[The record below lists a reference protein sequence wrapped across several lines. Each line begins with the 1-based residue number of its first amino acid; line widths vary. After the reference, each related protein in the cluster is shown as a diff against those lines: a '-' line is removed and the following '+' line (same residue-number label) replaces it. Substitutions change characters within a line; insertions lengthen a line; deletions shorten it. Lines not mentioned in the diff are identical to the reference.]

1 MKKFES
7 YKMDHRLIEAY
18 EQATL
23 LDKEGLEGLCPSYT
37 ELAGEGTR
45 YRDSVLLG
53 MGALKEVYKTFN
65 NHHTKRWIAMA
76 RLRSDRGPEFYDLF
90 VHEAWLTASLNH
102 PNIITIHDAGVDAD
116 GRPFFTMDLK
126 GDCSLAD
133 RVNGPKSADRR
144 ELLEIFMKVCDAV
157 AYAHSR
163 GVVHFDLKPENI
175 QADTFGE
182 VLVCDWGL
190 AKVIGEMEDGEYEL
204 PVALR
209 PVNNMTLMGQI
220 KGSPGF
226 MSPEQVVSGATK
238 DHRSDIFALGC
249 ILHLI
254 LTGQPPFIG
263 SEEEILAATREAE
276 FVPPRTRYPDCHIPA
291 ALEAVILKATKK
303 SKDER
308 YQSAQALRNE
318 ISNFIGGYSTL
329 AEKPGFIREARLF
342 LRRHRVP
349 AAIVLLSIVALS
361 VISVLFVQGIKH
373 QRNRARQFESKAET
387 VATLYQDELER
398 SEHERRALSRKLA
411 TSASNL
417 KKLGIYI
424 RPVETVREA
433 RKLVASAFALDSDSA
448 NAVLQRFSLDCITL
462 NFKNALDHPVDSMSV
477 LADYLQFAQAFP
489 EFDFSEENR
498 PTIDQLI
505 RFLDHARQ
513 LNPRR
518 QALMERIVAY
528 DFALRRD
535 KDACSPVI
543 EALLDY
549 KNGTEGVADLFY
561 NAEESALILRSDQ
574 EVRLSV
580 LGEYGSNEC
589 LLRFLPF
596 RSLKLKVAGPIYLF
610 DLQSL
615 QIESLDLRNC
625 ENVVINNKVD
635 LPLLRKVYI
644 RSGQINAQM
653 LREAINANERYEIV
667 ELAADL

>member
-1 MKKFES
+1 MKDCEPC
-7 YKMDHRLIEAY
+7 KMDYRLVEAY
-18 EQATL
+18 DQATQ
-23 LDKEGLEGLCPSYT
+23 LDKKGLESLCPSYS
-37 ELAGEGTR
+37 ELAGEGAR

-65 NHHTKRWIAMA
+65 NHTQRWIAMA

-102 PNIITIHDAGVDAD
+102 PNIITIHDAGVDDD

-126 GDCSLAD
+126 GKSSLAD
-133 RVNGPKSADRR
+133 RVNGPRSAGRR

-175 QADTFGE
+175 QADAFGE

-190 AKVIGEMEDGEYEL
+190 ARVVGEMEDGEYEL
-204 PVALR
+204 PVALQ

-226 MSPEQVVSGATK
+226 MAPEQTIPGSAK

-249 ILHLI
+249 ILHYV
-254 LTGQPPFIG
+254 LTGQPPFTG
-263 SEEEILAATREAE
+263 SEEEILAATREAD
-276 FVPPRTRYPDCHIPA
+276 FIPPRTRYPDRHIPA
-291 ALEAVILKATKK
+291 ALEAVIFKATQKRQE
-303 SKDER
+303 ER
-308 YQSAQALRNE
+308 YQSALALRDE

-329 AEKPGFIREARLF
+329 AENPGFIREARLF
-342 LRRHRVP
+342 LRRHRLP
-349 AAIVLLSIVALS
+349 ASIVFMAIVALS
-361 VISVLFVQGIKH
+361 VISVLFVQGIQE
-373 QRNRARQFESKAET
+373 QRERARQFESKAET
-387 VATLYQDELER
+387 VTSLYRDELER
-398 SEHERRALSRKLA
+398 SESERRALSRKMA
-411 TSASNL
+411 TSASDL

-424 RPVETVREA
+424 RPVETVKEA
-433 RKLVASAFALDSDSA
+433 RKLVASALALDNDSA
-448 NAVLQRFSLDCITL
+448 NAVLQNFSLDCITL
-462 NFKNALDHPVDSMSV
+462 NFKNALDHPVNSKSV
-477 LADYLQFAQAFP
+477 LADYLLFVKAFP
-489 EFDFSEENR
+489 EFDFSEEKR
-498 PTIDQLI
+498 PTIDQLT

-528 DFALRRD
+528 DFALRSD
-535 KDACSPVI
+535 KGACVSVV

-549 KNGTEGVADLFY
+549 RNGQKGVADLFY
-561 NAEESALILRSDQ
+561 DSENSALTMHSDQ

-580 LGEYGSNEC
+580 GDEYGSNAC

-596 RSLKLKVAGPIYLF
+596 RSLKLEVRGFIDLC

-615 QIESLDLRNC
+615 QIESLDLRSC
-625 ENVVINNKVD
+625 ETVIINKDVD
-635 LPLLRKVYI
+635 LPFLRTVYI
-644 RSGQINAQM
+644 RPGQINPPM
-653 LREAINANERYEIV
+653 LRRAIHANDRFEIV
-667 ELAADL
+667 EASEGL

>member
-1 MKKFES
+1 MKEFETC
-7 YKMDHRLIEAY
+7 KMDYRLVDAY
-18 EQATL
+18 DQATL
-23 LDKEGLEGLCPSYT
+23 LDEKGLEALCPAYS

-65 NHHTKRWIAMA
+65 NHTRRWIAMA

-126 GDCSLAD
+126 GDSTLAD
-133 RVNGPKSADRR
+133 RVNGPRSAGRR

-175 QADTFGE
+175 QTDTFGE

-190 AKVIGEMEDGEYEL
+190 AKVVGEMEDGENEL
-204 PVALR
+204 PMALR
-209 PVNNMTLMGQI
+209 PLNNMTLMGQI

-226 MSPEQVVSGATK
+226 MAPEQVVPGSSK

-254 LTGQPPFIG
+254 LTGQPPFSG
-263 SEEEILAATREAE
+263 SEEEILAATREAD

-303 SKDER
+303 RQEER
-308 YQSAQALRNE
+308 YQSAQALRDE

-329 AEKPGFIREARLF
+329 AEKPGFLREARLF

-349 AAIVLLSIVALS
+349 ATIVFLAIVALS
-361 VISVLFVQGIKH
+361 VISLLFVQGIKH
-373 QRNRARQFESKAET
+373 QRDRARRFESKAET
-387 VATLYQDELER
+387 VTTLYRDELER

-411 TSASNL
+411 TSASDL
-417 KKLGIYI
+417 KKLGIYF

-433 RKLVASAFALDSDSA
+433 RKLVASAFALDSDSS
-448 NAVLQRFSLDCITL
+448 NALLQRFSLDCITL
-462 NFKNALDHPVDSMSV
+462 NFKNALSHPVDSTSV
-477 LADYLQFAQAFP
+477 LVDYLLFAEAFP
-489 EFDFSEENR
+489 EFDFTEEKR
-498 PTIDQLI
+498 PTIDQLT

-528 DFALRRD
+528 DFALRSD
-535 KDACSPVI
+535 KNACSPAI

-549 KNGTEGVADLFY
+549 RNGEKGVADVLY
-561 NAEESALILRSDQ
+561 NAEESALLMRSDQ

-580 LGEYGSNEC
+580 WDEYGSNEC

-596 RSLKLKVAGPIYLF
+596 RSLKFEVAGLIYLY

-615 QIESLDLRNC
+615 QIESLDLRSC
-625 ENVVINNKVD
+625 ETVMINNDVD
-635 LPLLRKVYI
+635 LPFLRTVYI
-644 RSGQINAQM
+644 RPGQINAQT
-653 LREAINANERYEIV
+653 LREAIHSNERFEIV
-667 ELAADL
+667 EAAAGL

>member
-1 MKKFES
+1 MKEFEA
-7 YKMDHRLIEAY
+7 YKMDYRLVDAY
-18 EQATL
+18 DQATL
-23 LDKEGLEGLCPSYT
+23 LDEKGLEALCPAYS

-45 YRDSVLLG
+45 YRDSLLLG

-65 NHHTKRWIAMA
+65 NHTRRWIAMA
-76 RLRSDRGPEFYDLF
+76 RLRSDRGAEFYDLF

-126 GDCSLAD
+126 GESTLAD
-133 RVNGPKSADRR
+133 RVNGPRSAGRR

-190 AKVIGEMEDGEYEL
+190 AKVVGEMEDGEYEL
-204 PVALR
+204 PVALQ
-209 PVNNMTLMGQI
+209 PVNNMTLLGQI

-226 MSPEQVVSGATK
+226 MAPEQAIPGSAK

-249 ILHLI
+249 ILHYV
-254 LTGQPPFIG
+254 LTGQPPFTG
-263 SEEEILAATREAE
+263 SEEEILAATCEAE
-276 FVPPRTRYPDCHIPA
+276 FISPRNRYPERHIPA
-291 ALEAVILKATKK
+291 ALEAVILKATQKRGE
-303 SKDER
+303 ER
-308 YQSAQALRNE
+308 YQSAQALRDE

-329 AEKPGFIREARLF
+329 AENPGFIREARLF

-349 AAIVLLSIVALS
+349 AAIVFMAIVALS
-361 VISVLFVQGIKH
+361 VISLLFVQGIQA
-373 QRNRARQFESKAET
+373 QRERARRFESEAET
-387 VATLYQDELER
+387 VTMLYRDELER

-411 TSASNL
+411 TSASDL

-433 RKLVASAFALDSDSA
+433 RKLAASALALDGDSA
-448 NAVLQRFSLDCITL
+448 NAVLQNFSLDCITL
-462 NFKNALDHPVDSMSV
+462 NFKNALNHPVNSASV
-477 LADYLQFAQAFP
+477 LADYLLLAKAFP
-489 EFDFSEENR
+489 EFDFTEENR

-513 LNPRR
+513 INPYR

-528 DFALRRD
+528 DCALRSN
-535 KDACSPVI
+535 KGATAPVI

-549 KNGTEGVADLFY
+549 RNREKEVADLLY
-561 NAEESALILRSDQ
+561 NVGESALIVRSDQ
-574 EVRLSV
+574 EVRLAV
-580 LGEYGSNEC
+580 LDEYGSNAC

-596 RSLKLKVAGPIYLF
+596 RSLKLELPGLFYLR

-615 QIESLDLRNC
+615 QMESLDLRSC
-625 ENVVINNKVD
+625 ETVIINEDVE
-635 LPLLRKVYI
+635 LPFLRTVYI
-644 RSGQINAQM
+644 RPGQINSPM
-653 LREAINANERYEIV
+653 LRRAIHANDRFEIV
-667 ELAADL
+667 EAAAGL